1 VSVKPKE
8 TEDLKYRNPVNL
20 ARINLNEA
28 KVEEIQSQSRVQYLM
43 RREKEMMRKV
53 LQARELATK
62 IENNVKNKRGVRSL
76 EHLVETLD
84 NKNLAS
90 RRQSYLTVN
99 EEDAKRKKE
108 GLAYDL

>member
-1 VSVKPKE
+1 
-8 TEDLKYRNPVNL
+8 
-20 ARINLNEA
+20 
-28 KVEEIQSQSRVQYLM
+28 
-43 RREKEMMRKV
+43 MRKV

-84 NKNLAS
+84 NKNLSA